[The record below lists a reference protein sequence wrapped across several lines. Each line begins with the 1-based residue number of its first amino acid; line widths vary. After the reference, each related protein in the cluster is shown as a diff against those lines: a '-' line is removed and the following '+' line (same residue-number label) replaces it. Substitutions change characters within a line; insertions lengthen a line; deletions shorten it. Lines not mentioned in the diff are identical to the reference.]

1 MTPRTSSYFSGEV
14 KLVVKLGGAGGGVL
28 GCVCW
33 LIGLFWVFLSVVCLY
48 LKLTAM
54 FIVI

>member
-1 MTPRTSSYFSGEV
+1 MKPRTSSYFSGEV
-14 KLVVKLGGAGGGVL
+14 KLVVKLGGFG
-28 GCVCW
+28 W
-33 LIGLFWVFLSVVCLY
+33 LIGLFWFFLSVVCLY